1 MSITCL
7 FFGIIEHQIY
17 CFAVHRVLGQ
27 LVEKKATEYA
37 KIFFIDLVEKSV
49 DTVELLAVIIA
60 IRGRFSNVESINVIK
75 NNKW

>member
-7 FFGIIEHQIY
+7 FFGIIEHQID

-37 KIFFIDLVEKSV
+37 KIFFLDLVEKSV
-49 DTVELLAVIIA
+49 DSRTLGSYYRNTRTV
-60 IRGRFSNVESINVIK
+60 F
-75 NNKW
+75 